1 MQPKKSTKVIST
13 IIIVLFLAVMVFPFF
28 WILVT
33 SFKPG
38 EEIFGKTAFQIIANN
53 PTVQN
58 FKTVLDKGILDSI
71 KNSLIVSLITTV
83 YVVAVST
90 LSSYILARCRFK
102 GKNLPLRQKDGL

>member
-1 MQPKKSTKVIST
+1 MKTSKSTRIIST
-13 IIIVLFLAVMVFPFF
+13 IIIVLFLAIMVFPFF

-58 FKTVLDKGILDSI
+58 FKTVIEKDILNSI
-71 KNSLIVSLITTV
+71 INPNGGKLINCANYYCWHLTV
-83 YVVAVST
+83 Y
-90 LSSYILARCRFK
+90 ILI
-102 GKNLPLRQKDGL
+102 NNI